1 MWTVNRR
8 RGAFCLTAIVLAAL
22 SLAPVAAAQTRGGKV
37 TLGVEQ
43 DIAGFDPLVVGVYDT
58 GQEATAALVL
68 ERLTR
73 LDDQGKPVPSL
84 ALSWT
89 HSDDFKTWTY
99 KLRPGVTFQDGT
111 PFNAEAVVFNV
122 QRQLDPN
129 NHCRCAAYIGFI
141 DHVEATDPLTVVY
154 HLKFPQPNLPALS
167 APATAN
173 NSIQSPKAIQTMG
186 AAYNRHPVG
195 TGPFRLKS
203 WQSGDRI
210 VLERNP
216 DYWDK
221 GRPYL
226 DEVVVRPMP
235 DNTARFASL
244 EAGETDIIWTDRAE
258 DILKA
263 KQNPALAVH
272 EYAGSGAQV
281 YAFNTKVAPFDD
293 VRVRQALRMA
303 LDLKTYA
310 QAEWDGLWQPAKDPY
325 GPGSFV
331 QCKDPGTLPYDPDK
345 AKALLQQYG
354 KPVDFKMVVTA
365 TPRGREIGQIFQ
377 EMWHKVGANA
387 TIDQIDQTALVTKA
401 FRRDFQLTPWRII
414 DLADPDIQM
423 YANFHTG
430 SPVNLANYSNPEVDK
445 LLDDA
450 RSSGDQEKRVEDYC
464 KIARILN
471 TEVPWFWTVDNHYFS
486 IAKPQ
491 LKGIPKQ
498 FSDIIDLSAAYWE
511 KKS

>member
-1 MWTVNRR
+1 MRTVNRR

-58 GQEATAALVL
+58 GQEATAALVF

>member
-1 MWTVNRR
+1 MTSQTP
-8 RGAFCLTAIVLAAL
+8 RGAIRSIALASIFAFATAL
-22 SLAPVAAAQTRGGKV
+22 PAAAQTRGGSV

-43 DIAGFDPLVVGVYDT
+43 DIAGFDPITVGVYDT
-58 GQEATAALVL
+58 GQEAAAALIF
-68 ERLTR
+68 ETLTK
-73 LDDQGKPVPSL
+73 LDDQGKPVPGL

-89 HSDDFKTWTY
+89 HSDDFKTWTF
-99 KLRPGVTFQDGT
+99 KLRPGVKFQDGSD
-111 PFNAEAVVFNV
+111 FNAEAVAFNL
-122 QRQLDPN
+122 QRQMDPN
-129 NHCRCAAYIGFI
+129 NHCRCAAYLTHIER
-141 DHVEATDPLTVVY
+141 VEAADPLTVVY
-154 HLKFPQPNLPALS
+154 HLKFPQPNLPAIA
-167 APATAN
+167 APAAVN
-173 NSIQSPKAIQTMG
+173 NPIHSPKAIKELG
-186 AAYNRHPVG
+186 AEYNRHPVG

-221 GRPYL
+221 SKPYL
-226 DEVVVRPMP
+226 DEIVIRPLP
-235 DNTARFASL
+235 DNVARFASIQS
-244 EAGETDIIWTDRAE
+244 GETDIIWTDRAE

-263 KQNPALAVH
+263 KKNPNLAVH

-281 YAFNTKVAPFDD
+281 YAFNTKIAPFDD
-293 VRVRQALRMA
+293 MRVRQALRYA
-303 LDLKTYA
+303 LDLKTYSE
-310 QAEWDGLWQPAKDPY
+310 AEWAGLWKPAKDPY

-331 QCKDPGTLPYDPDK
+331 QCKDSGALPFDPEK
-345 AKALLQQYG
+345 AKALLKEYG
-354 KPVDFKMVVTA
+354 KPVQFKMVVTA

-377 EMWHKVGANA
+377 EMWHNVGAEV

-414 DLADPDIQM
+414 DLADPDPQM

-430 SPVNLANYSNPEVDK
+430 SPVNLASYSNPEVDK
-445 LLDDA
+445 LLDEA
-450 RSSGDQEKRVEDYC
+450 RSSADQEKRVDDYC

-471 TEVPWFWTVDNHYFS
+471 TEVPWFWTVDNRYFS

-511 KKS
+511 KK